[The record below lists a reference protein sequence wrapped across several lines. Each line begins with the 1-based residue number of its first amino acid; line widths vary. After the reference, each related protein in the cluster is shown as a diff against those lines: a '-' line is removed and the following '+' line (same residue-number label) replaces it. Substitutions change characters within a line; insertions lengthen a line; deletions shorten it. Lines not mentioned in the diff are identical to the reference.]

1 MRAITRSIALGATA
15 VLINATACIPYTVG
29 STAQTAPIGVTTSA
43 TSSYFIPNAIRRPGD
58 TIGTPLL
65 GVDREYRHGL
75 DAQSDVGVRLLPV
88 GAAVDYKHRFRDY
101 SSGSPA
107 LAYMVGGGVV
117 NGGLHALFE
126 GTVVASGDESAQA
139 MPFGGVRAM
148 QVAPITQGAVHDSPT
163 IGAFG
168 GVQLGDATY
177 RIRPEL
183 GVFYDHSALKLRRGD
198 VIFVPAITIQRA
210 PRQAARG
217 ASVPPA
223 SPPLGSPPSGLTA
236 RDVLRCLLGFC
247 PRAPGRTL

>member
-1 MRAITRSIALGATA
+1 MRGITRRFALGTTA
-15 VLINATACIPYTVG
+15 ILLDASACIPYTVG
-29 STAQTAPIGVTTSA
+29 STAQTAPIGQTTQA

-58 TIGTPLL
+58 TISTPLL

-88 GAAVDYKHRFRDY
+88 GAALDYKHRFRDY
-101 SSGSPA
+101 TPGSPA

-126 GTVVASGDESAQA
+126 GTVIASGDETAQA
-139 MPFGGVRAM
+139 TPFGGVRAM
-148 QVAPITQGAVHDSPT
+148 QVTPISQGAVHDSPT

-210 PRQAARG
+210 PRQAARR
-217 ASVPPA
+217 ANAPPA
-223 SPPLGSPPSGLTA
+223 TPPLGPPPSGLTA
-236 RDVLRCLLGFC
+236 RDVLRCLLGLC
-247 PRAPGRTL
+247 PGTARR